1 MIHQEAERVLKDP
14 GLRSV
19 FLNPRTGELWEEG
32 DVYTFPALGRTLR
45 AIALNGA
52 REFYEGE
59 TAERLVRDIQ
69 AAGGIITMEDLAGYR
84 VRWEEP
90 VEHRL
95 HNLGYTLLSSPPP
108 GSGAILASILG
119 VMDSYRPSPRD
130 KHRPLTWHR
139 FVEACKFG
147 YAGRTEMG
155 DWHSP
160 DIREMMIEMI
170 QNLTSQAWVDHI
182 KSKIDDT
189 RTYLDPQH
197 YGARASLT
205 EDHGTAHHSFL
216 SPDGDAVSVTASINL
231 ILGCKFLSPSTG
243 VIMNNQMDDFA
254 SPNITSAYDVPPAR
268 HNFISPGKR
277 PMSSM
282 STTVVIDDEGRV
294 IAVAGASGGTK
305 IITAVAQTLF
315 RILYLGDDV
324 KQAVDARRLHHQLF
338 PMNLNYEEP
347 GEASSTSLFPASPMQ
362 LDSAMCGG
370 SRTYASKTEEAPS
383 SSPTSSPWL
392 SVASPSFSSRS
403 PLASTLVLG
412 ACLSWASWHRSS
424 KAWATRPS

>member
-1 MIHQEAERVLKDP
+1 MQDP

-19 FLNPRTGELWEEG
+19 FVNPRTGLLWEEG

-45 AIALNGA
+45 AIALHGA

-59 TAERLVRDIQ
+59 TAVRLVRDIQ

-84 VRWEEP
+84 VRWEDP

-119 VMDSYRPSPRD
+119 VMDAYQPTPRD

-139 FVEACKFG
+139 YEDNRALADNFPSSPRFIEACKFG

-170 QNLTSQAWVDHI
+170 KNLTSQAWVDHI
-182 KSKIDDT
+182 KSRIDDT
-189 RTYLDPQH
+189 RTYLEPEH
-197 YGARASLT
+197 YGARETLT

-216 SPDGDAVSVTASINL
+216 SPDGDAVSVTASVNL
-231 ILGCKFLSPSTG
+231 ILGCKFMSPSTG

-268 HNFISPGKR
+268 HNFISPGK
-277 PMSSM
+277 
-282 STTVVIDDEGRV
+282 
-294 IAVAGASGGTK
+294 AGDHLIRIGEIRDYLLK
-305 IITAVAQTLF
+305 TL
-315 RILYLGDDV
+315 
-324 KQAVDARRLHHQLF
+324 
-338 PMNLNYEEP
+338 
-347 GEASSTSLFPASPMQ
+347 
-362 LDSAMCGG
+362 
-370 SRTYASKTEEAPS
+370 
-383 SSPTSSPWL
+383 W
-392 SVASPSFSSRS
+392 SF
-403 PLASTLVLG
+403 
-412 ACLSWASWHRSS
+412 
-424 KAWATRPS
+424 